1 MSNPNVKVVLASKT
15 LAGGSHDS
23 LQKVATVYV
32 DGAEYRVYAPE
43 HAKGSAEGWIA
54 HFMVRQQSGAN
65 AESEVPNVLRDLC
78 MRTVTEALKQQNQDA
93 RRQMG
98 MHPDGMHCTAQICK
112 QGHIQHCNG
121 LPFSEGAHCTTCGSK
136 CIDECMHC
144 QEPIRGADAY
154 GSTFDYVR
162 PQFCH
167 GCGQPYPW
175 MEERLRVARELLD
188 EDDKLS
194 EEDRQSLWGD
204 LQYVMSNPKADLAPA
219 KRKLIDIKLAP
230 ATGWIRDAVIDLLAK
245 TAAEMAK
252 P

>member
-1 MSNPNVKVVLASKT
+1 MSSPNVKVVLASRV
-15 LAGGSHDS
+15 LVGGSHHS
-23 LQKVATVYV
+23 LQKVATVYQ
-32 DGAEYRVYAPE
+32 DGAECRVYAPE
-43 HAKGSAEGWIA
+43 NAKGPAEEWIA
-54 HFMVRQQSGAN
+54 HFMVRQQDGAN
-65 AESEVPNVLRDLC
+65 AESEVPNVIRDLSI
-78 MRTVTEALKQQNQDA
+78 RAVTEELKRQNRDA
-93 RRQMG
+93 RRSEG
-98 MHPDGMHCTAQICK
+98 KHPDGTHCTAQLCK
-112 QGHIQHCNG
+112 QGHIQHCDG
-121 LPFSEGAHCTTCGSK
+121 SPFNESVHCTVCGSK
-136 CIDECMHC
+136 CIDECTHC

-154 GSTFDYVR
+154 RHMSYVR

-188 EDDKLS
+188 NDDKLS

-204 LQYVMSNPKADLAPA
+204 LQYVMSSPKADLAPA

-252 P
+252 